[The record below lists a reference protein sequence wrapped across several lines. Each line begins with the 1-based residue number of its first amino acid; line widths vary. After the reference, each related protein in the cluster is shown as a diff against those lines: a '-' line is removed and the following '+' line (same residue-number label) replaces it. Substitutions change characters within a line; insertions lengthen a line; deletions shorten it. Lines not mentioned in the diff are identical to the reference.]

1 MSRESKFQTILIHF
15 WLCVCHILRSTWL
28 CHSHLHVR
36 PAAHWRPALPHV
48 GLAADEEATERMRK
62 GWQIR
67 TNHDKSAKTLITIP
81 KPNKTWRVV
90 TLSSKQ
96 VLKLPRST
104 ESLGISER
112 ILYNI
117 LYWFRLGTSSSST
130 GLVTYLSENFF
141 ASWSWSRGVV
151 ESWSLNTKHFRTT
164 PELCTVAETQ
174 EKRVVEHP
182 LVVLQPP
189 VFRHLASKWMVK
201 CHAVIYLCTSW
212 HILAHTLHLFLHL
225 YTGLYI
231 ALSTSNLFWMPL
243 WYILRNR
250 MHIFMSWHVEAR
262 WSTSSLGLS
271 RSSS

>member
-141 ASWSWSRGVV
+141 ASWSWSRGVWTQNTSGRRRSCALSQKRKRS
-151 ESWSLNTKHFRTT
+151 ESWSILSWYSS
-164 PELCTVAETQ
+164 
-174 EKRVVEHP
+174 P
-182 LVVLQPP
+182 LSSGTWHQSGWSSAMQSSI
-189 VFRHLASKWMVK
+189 FAHLG
-201 CHAVIYLCTSW
+201 TSW
-212 HILAHTLHLFLHL
+212 HIFLHL